1 MFDRVLN
8 RPIYALLSII
18 IFISS
23 WYKIVKKTT
32 KNQLSSRYNYSFHAT
47 LRAKKIKT

>member
-8 RPIYALLSII
+8 KPIYALLSII

-23 WYKIVKKTT
+23 WYKIVKKT